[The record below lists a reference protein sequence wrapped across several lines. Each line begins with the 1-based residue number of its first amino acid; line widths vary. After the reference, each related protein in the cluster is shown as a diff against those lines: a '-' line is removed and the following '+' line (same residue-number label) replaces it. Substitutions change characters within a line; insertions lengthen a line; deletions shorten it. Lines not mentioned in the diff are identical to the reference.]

1 MRITV
6 VIIAVLLSGFSAWAQ
21 DIRDY
26 RWKNRLLFLSVNQA
40 VTVTA
45 SEAAGKY
52 MTQKKA
58 MSERELLLFF
68 IKDDAI
74 FDAAGNSVDLELPAQ
89 YYPVAGGTVLVGKD
103 GGVKL
108 LQKGIADPV
117 RIFEVIDGMPMRRAE
132 MRRKKPD

>member
-1 MRITV
+1 MKITV
-6 VIIAVLLSGFSAWAQ
+6 VIIAVLLSGFSSWAQ

-40 VTVTA
+40 GTVTA

-52 MTQKKA
+52 KSHKKA

-68 IKDDAI
+68 IKDDTI
-74 FDAAGNSVDLELPAQ
+74 FDATGNSVDLELPAH
-89 YYPVAGGTVLVGKD
+89 YFPVPGGTVLVGKD

-108 LQKGIADPV
+108 HQKGIADPV